1 MIAQVGGEQDFP
13 AVFCRTFDIMRVFFF
28 FKNVTALGL
37 CRLVSDDKGSFSLG
51 MVCLQVLALK
61 SIS

>member
-1 MIAQVGGEQDFP
+1 MIAQVGCEQDFP

-28 FKNVTALGL
+28 FRNATALGL
-37 CRLVSDDKGSFSLG
+37 CRLVSDDKWRLSLC